1 MAALFRK
8 PGTHR
13 NFPSKKE
20 PIHRINEFITTPVI
34 RLVGDNTEPGIVNL
48 RDALDLAQ
56 KLELDL
62 VEISPAANPP
72 VCKVMDYQKFL
83 YEQKKKQK
91 EMKSKATKIVVKEIR
106 LGPNTDDH
114 DFKFKVNHAIG
125 FLKDGNKV
133 KVDVF
138 FRGRSIVYKDQGEI
152 LLLRF
157 AEACIEV
164 GKPEQMPKLEGK
176 RMIMILTPA
185 KK

>member
-1 MAALFRK
+1 M
-8 PGTHR
+8 
-13 NFPSKKE
+13 
-20 PIHRINEFITTPVI
+20 
-34 RLVGDNTEPGIVNL
+34 GDNIEPGIVNL

-72 VCKVMDYQKFL
+72 VCKIMDYQKFL

-157 AEACIEV
+157 AEACMEF

-176 RMIMILTPA
+176 RMIMILTPS